1 MENKLEIV
9 YYQMIKLEERL
20 DKKIEYIENTEK
32 SIEKSVLILEEILK
46 SLKK

>member
-46 SLKK
+46 SIKK